1 LQRPPISFAATQ
13 RLRDASGSVTRLQS
27 GYAFRH
33 NCDVQIGAGG
43 ATRRLTEQAVGRLI
57 EEAVRREAGKKLL
70 DAMQRLRAET
80 EYRVLY
86 VAKFAEAIY
95 VLHAFTKKTPATSL
109 TDMRV
114 GKQRYCEMLEL
125 RKAK

>member
-1 LQRPPISFAATQ
+1 MK
-13 RLRDASGSVTRLQS
+13 
-27 GYAFRH
+27 
-33 NCDVQIGAGG
+33 
-43 ATRRLTEQAVGRLI
+43 LI
-57 EEAVRREAGKKLL
+57 TWLGDSRKAVRRFSDAARYQTGKELFRLQVGENAL
-70 DAMQRLRAET
+70 DAKPMRPVGPGVSEIRIHAET

-109 TDMRV
+109 TDVRI
-114 GKQRYCEMLEL
+114 GKHRYREMIEL